1 MNRYILQPEDSIR
14 LLPPES
20 GEVGMIEVFCER
32 TMIFFPLDTLAPLCL
47 AHGVEGGDAYR
58 LLARDALL
66 GAQHE
71 LYLPVA
77 HSGCAP
83 LLRALSA
90 AAPALL
96 TGEEMDYVKLS
107 CDHRGSKH
115 AHA

>member
-1 MNRYILQPEDSIR
+1 MNRYILQSEDSIR
-14 LLPPES
+14 LLSPER
-20 GEVGMIEVFCER
+20 GDCGMIEVFCER
-32 TMIFFPLDTLAPLCL
+32 TMIFFPLDTFAPLCL

-77 HSGCAP
+77 HSDCAP
-83 LLRALSA
+83 LLRALSV

-96 TGEEMDYVKLS
+96 TDGEMDYVKPS
-107 CDHRGSKH
+107 CDHKGSKH